1 MRYLVSPQRCLSF
14 NEKQIQKAINR
25 DGYVLVDS
33 KIDGVRC
40 LVFREAGSMQVI
52 SRAGIP
58 IVSLPQFAEEA
69 FKGVYIPEGHVVEAE
84 FKIYGMPFEEMS
96 GIVRRHEELDKAHW
110 DMSYFH
116 PFACV
121 PMKVLQMSDEPDAKI
136 KSIDARN
143 IARVLIG
150 KKLPQPLSFKAFS
163 LEDVEKF
170 YSLYLDNGF
179 EGAVI
184 KEVGGYYQN
193 GKKVGWWRKKPSEP
207 ADGKIIGCTE
217 GNGKYKGT
225 LGTLTV
231 ELEDG
236 TICHPGTGFD
246 DDLRNEIWNNFE
258 SYRGRYVQVSY
269 MERTK
274 LGKLRHPVF
283 EGFRDL
289 DYSKGDKL

>member
-14 NEKQIQKAINR
+14 NEKQIQKSIQR

-40 LVFREAGSMQVI
+40 LVFREKGTMTVI
-52 SRAGIP
+52 SRTGVP
-58 IVSLPQFAEEA
+58 IFSLNEFAEAA
-69 FKGVYIPEGHVVEAE
+69 FKGVYIPDGHVVEAE
-84 FKIYGMPFEEMS
+84 FKIYGIPFEEMS
-96 GIVRRHEELDKAHW
+96 GIVRKHQALSREYW
-110 DMSYFH
+110 DNSYFH

-121 PMKVLQMSDEPDAKI
+121 PMAVLQMSEDPDAKI

-143 IARVLIG
+143 MARILVG
-150 KKLPQPLSFKAFS
+150 KKLPPPLSFKAFS

-170 YSLYLDNGF
+170 YNLYLNNGF

-193 GKKVGWWRKKPSEP
+193 GKKVGWWRKKPNET
-207 ADGKIIGCTE
+207 ADGVIIGMTE
-217 GNGKYKGT
+217 GQGKYKGT

-246 DDLRNEIWNNFE
+246 DRLRDAIWNNFE
-258 SYRGRYVQVSY
+258 SYKGRYVQVSF
-269 MERTK
+269 MERTG

-289 DYSKGDKL
+289 DYSKGEKL